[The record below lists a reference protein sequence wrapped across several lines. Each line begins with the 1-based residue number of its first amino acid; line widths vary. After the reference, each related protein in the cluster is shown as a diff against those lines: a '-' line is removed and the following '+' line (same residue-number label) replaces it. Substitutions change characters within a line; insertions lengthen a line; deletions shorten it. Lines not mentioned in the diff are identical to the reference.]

1 MAESCPFC
9 EIGVGDVDQDLVVL
23 RTGDVFVIPT
33 LKQRS
38 ANHGQV
44 IVLPVAHVTALHEA
58 GPALRADVFDVVAT
72 LTAAMPEAFGAIGST
87 VFQNNDMPGS
97 HLHVHVV
104 PRFTGD
110 GFAMPDPRIK
120 TAPRAL
126 RAGLATRL
134 RQALAY

>member
-1 MAESCPFC
+1 M
-9 EIGVGDVDQDLVVL
+9 L

-58 GPALRADVFDVVAT
+58 GPVLRADVFDVVST
-72 LTAAMPEAFGAIGST
+72 LTAAMPVAFGATGST
-87 VFQNNDMPGS
+87 VFQNNDTPDQTLD

-104 PRFTGD
+104 PRFAAD
-110 GFAMPDPRIK
+110 GFSMPDPAISA
-120 TAPRAL
+120 APRAL
-126 RAGLATRL
+126 RAELATRL
-134 RQALAY
+134 RRALAGH